1 MGKNR
6 NLIKTAALHLGV
18 LLLMALGALNMK
30 IGLAPTAFFFT
41 LLAASAFSAVLILN
55 GKKLNYLVTVPVFAA
70 AYFISGNIFFA
81 VFSFSAVI
89 AGTLIA
95 YGLRRDR
102 PRIAVIISVSV
113 FAGVFAAAL
122 ILISYLCRG
131 GSIKALPSDILAIF
145 DTLKAN
151 LTESM
156 GPYLDKLLETTNINA
171 NLTEKLTSAVIIEA
185 LVETVKAMSVAIIV
199 VFVNVCSFI
208 ALYAAVG
215 FAKLFGF
222 YPLLPKK
229 NGIFL
234 PSKAS
239 AVIFSVSFLLRMITS
254 MIGAESGFLYY
265 AALVCMNLT
274 MILLPCFAVMG
285 IKGLAIRYRKRAT
298 RKFAVLMMVLC
309 GFFII
314 FGLAYL
320 ALYLAAF
327 IGASD
332 TIGIYNFRKF
342 RDMNEGNGREE
353 GK

>member
-6 NLIKTAALHLGV
+6 NLLKTAALHLGV

-41 LLAASAFSAVLILN
+41 LLAAAAFSSVLILN
-55 GKKLNYLVTVPVFAA
+55 GKKLNYLVTVPAFAA

-81 VFSFSAVI
+81 VFSFSVVI

-95 YGLRRDR
+95 YGLRRDH

-122 ILISYLCRG
+122 ILVSYLCKG
-131 GSIKALPSDILAIF
+131 GSIRALPADILAIF
-145 DTLKAN
+145 DNLKAA

-156 GPYLDKLLETTNINA
+156 GPYLDKLIESANISA
-171 NLTEKLTSAVIIEA
+171 NLAEQLTSAVIIEA

-208 ALYAAVG
+208 AFYAAVG

-239 AVIFSVSFLLRMITS
+239 AVIFLVSFFLQMITS
-254 MIGAESGFLYY
+254 MIGAQSGIFYY
-265 AALVCMNLT
+265 ASLVCMNLT

-285 IKGLAIRYRKRAT
+285 IKGLVLRYRKRAT
-298 RKFAVLMMVLC
+298 RKFAVLMTVLC
-309 GFFII
+309 GLFII

-320 ALYLAAF
+320 AIYLVAF
-327 IGASD
+327 IGTSD

-342 RDMNEGNGREE
+342 RDMNEGNGGEE

>member
-6 NLIKTAALHLGV
+6 NLPKTAALHLGV

-41 LLAASAFSAVLILN
+41 LLAAAAFSSVLILN
-55 GKKLNYLVTVPVFAA
+55 GKKLNYLVTVPAFAV

-81 VFSFSAVI
+81 VFSFSVVI

-95 YGLRRDR
+95 YGLRRDH

-122 ILISYLCRG
+122 ILVSYLCKG
-131 GSIKALPSDILAIF
+131 GSIRALPADILAIF
-145 DTLKAN
+145 DNLKAA

-156 GPYLDKLLETTNINA
+156 GPYLDKLIESANISA
-171 NLTEKLTSAVIIEA
+171 NLAEQLTSAVIIEA

-208 ALYAAVG
+208 AFYAAVG

-239 AVIFSVSFLLRMITS
+239 AVIFLVSFFLQMITS
-254 MIGAESGFLYY
+254 MIGAQSGIFYY
-265 AALVCMNLT
+265 ASLVCMNLT

-285 IKGLAIRYRKRAT
+285 IKGLVLRYRKRAT
-298 RKFAVLMMVLC
+298 RKFAVLMTVLC
-309 GFFII
+309 GLFII

-320 ALYLAAF
+320 AIYLVAF
-327 IGASD
+327 IGTSD

-342 RDMNEGNGREE
+342 RDMNEGNGGEE

>member
-6 NLIKTAALHLGV
+6 NLLKTAALHLGV

-41 LLAASAFSAVLILN
+41 LLAAAAFSSVLILN
-55 GKKLNYLVTVPVFAA
+55 GKKLNYLVTVPAFAV

-81 VFSFSAVI
+81 VFSFSVVI

-95 YGLRRDR
+95 FGLRRDP

-122 ILISYLCRG
+122 ILVSYLCKG
-131 GSIKALPSDILAIF
+131 GSIRALPADILAIF
-145 DTLKAN
+145 DNLKAA

-156 GPYLDKLLETTNINA
+156 GPYLDKLIESANISA
-171 NLTEKLTSAVIIEA
+171 NLAEQLTSAVIIEA

-208 ALYAAVG
+208 AFYAAVG

-239 AVIFSVSFLLRMITS
+239 AVIFLVSFFLQMITS
-254 MIGAESGFLYY
+254 MIGAQSGIFYY
-265 AALVCMNLT
+265 ASLVCMNLT

-285 IKGLAIRYRKRAT
+285 IKGLVLRYRKRAT
-298 RKFAVLMMVLC
+298 RKFAVLMTVLC
-309 GFFII
+309 GLFII

-320 ALYLAAF
+320 AIYLVAF
-327 IGASD
+327 IGTSD

-342 RDMNEGNGREE
+342 RDMNEGNGGEE

>member
-6 NLIKTAALHLGV
+6 NLLKTAALHLGV

-41 LLAASAFSAVLILN
+41 LLAAAAFSSVLILN
-55 GKKLNYLVTVPVFAA
+55 GKKLNYLVTVPAFAV

-95 YGLRRDR
+95 YGLRRDH

-122 ILISYLCRG
+122 ILVSYLCKG
-131 GSIKALPSDILAIF
+131 GSIRALPADILAIF
-145 DTLKAN
+145 DNLKAA

-156 GPYLDKLLETTNINA
+156 GPYLDKLIESANISA
-171 NLTEKLTSAVIIEA
+171 NLAEQLTSAVIIEA

-208 ALYAAVG
+208 AFYAAVG

-239 AVIFSVSFLLRMITS
+239 AVIFLVSFFLQMITS
-254 MIGAESGFLYY
+254 MIGAQSGIFYY
-265 AALVCMNLT
+265 ASLVCMNLA

-285 IKGLAIRYRKRAT
+285 IKGLVLRYRKRAT
-298 RKFAVLMMVLC
+298 RKFAVLMTVLC
-309 GFFII
+309 GLFII

-320 ALYLAAF
+320 AIYLVAF
-327 IGASD
+327 IGTSD

-342 RDMNEGNGREE
+342 RDMNEGNGGEE